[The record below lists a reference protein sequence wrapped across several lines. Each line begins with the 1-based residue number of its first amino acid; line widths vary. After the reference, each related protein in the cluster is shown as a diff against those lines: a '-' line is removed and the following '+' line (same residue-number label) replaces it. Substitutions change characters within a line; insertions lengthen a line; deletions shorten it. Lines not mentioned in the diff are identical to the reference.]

1 MRKMPARVYKTDKE
15 QLLAEGKLIVSSTAD
30 AKFQHKVELVNLVL
44 SGMTPSALSEFVCE
58 SKNTITLW
66 VKTADE
72 KGFDA
77 LRTKKQTGRPSKL
90 SAENIASIK
99 SVLEEDNPKKYGF
112 NVWDGPALSAYISRE
127 YGVFL
132 CVRQCQRMFHSLGF
146 SLVRPQTFPS
156 KTKKGLEEEREAFKK
171 NGRDKLR

>member
-1 MRKMPARVYKTDKE
+1 MKIIGNAVFVQSLQKSVHTN
-15 QLLAEGKLIVSSTAD
+15 
-30 AKFQHKVELVNLVL
+30 FQHKVELVNLVL

-99 SVLEEDNPKKYGF
+99 SVLEEDNHIII
-112 NVWDGPALSAYISRE
+112 AHR
-127 YGVFL
+127 
-132 CVRQCQRMFHSLGF
+132 FHLQFYSNN
-146 SLVRPQTFPS
+146 R
-156 KTKKGLEEEREAFKK
+156 
-171 NGRDKLR
+171 

>member
-1 MRKMPARVYKTDKE
+1 MPARVYKTDKE

-90 SAENIASIK
+90 SVENIASITQ
-99 SVLEEDNPKKYGF
+99 
-112 NVWDGPALSAYISRE
+112 LSHHENKANLLKI
-127 YGVFL
+127 
-132 CVRQCQRMFHSLGF
+132 
-146 SLVRPQTFPS
+146 LVSHRI
-156 KTKKGLEEEREAFKK
+156 
-171 NGRDKLR
+171 

>member
-1 MRKMPARVYKTDKE
+1 MPKRKYKTDPQ
-15 QLLAEGKLIVSSTAD
+15 QLLAEGQRIVSATDD

-44 SGMTPSALSEFVCE
+44 SGLSPSFLSKYCAE

-90 SAENIASIK
+90 SSEEMAQIK
-99 SVLEEDNPKKYGF
+99 SVIEEDAPKKYGYS
-112 NVWDGPALSAYISRE
+112 VWDGPSLSDFILKTYS
-127 YGVFL
+127 VSL
-132 CVRQCQRMFHSLGF
+132 CVRQCQRLLHALGF
-146 SLVRPQTFPS
+146 SLVRPQVFPGKS
-156 KTKKGLEEEREAFKK
+156 MSNKEERENFKK
-171 NGRDKLR
+171 K

>member
-1 MRKMPARVYKTDKE
+1 MPARVYKTDKE

-58 SKNTITLW
+58 SKNTIKLW

-127 YGVFL
+127 YGSFFVFDNVSACFTRLDFLL
-132 CVRQCQRMFHSLGF
+132 CDRRHSHPKP
-146 SLVRPQTFPS
+146 R
-156 KTKKGLEEEREAFKK
+156 KA
-171 NGRDKLR
+171 

>member
-1 MRKMPARVYKTDKE
+1 MPARVYKTDKE
-15 QLLAEGKLIVSSTAD
+15 QLLAEGKLIVSSTDD

-44 SGMTPSALSEFVCE
+44 SGMTPSALSEF
-58 SKNTITLW
+58 
-66 VKTADE
+66 
-72 KGFDA
+72 
-77 LRTKKQTGRPSKL
+77 
-90 SAENIASIK
+90 
-99 SVLEEDNPKKYGF
+99 EEDNPKKYGF

-156 KTKKGLEEEREAFKK
+156 KTKKGLEEERKKKKK